1 MVSKKSS
8 VAAAISIAL
17 GIGAGTLSCT
27 VSAAT
32 LADGYYDMIINNTP
46 FNGNNYLFGSDGA
59 WSTGIT
65 EGGNL
70 PSSVSYAL
78 DDDTSTSL
86 VNGKYGGNP
95 NDGVQGTV
103 ALKIEGGVI
112 TGTGGFEFDN
122 AEGTTGGTR
131 AYYGDSSGFT
141 GSIDGSG
148 NISLTPTGMLT
159 AWSIFPSFVDKR
171 WNVDNYNGFTGTT
184 ATPNSNTAY
193 DSFTTLSASTTQG
206 TINGAAFD
214 GTTAILVKSGV
225 YGSDLGGFYGAQY
238 FEIWNVGFV
247 KTGDLAP
254 VPIPAAAWL
263 FGSGLLGLIGISR
276 KKTR

>member
-46 FNGNNYLFGSDGA
+46 YNGTDFLFGSDGA

-65 EGGNL
+65 EGGKSAVNL
-70 PSSVSYAL
+70 SVMRWMTIRA
-78 DDDTSTSL
+78 TSL

-159 AWSIFPSFVDKR
+159 AWSTFPSFVDKR

-214 GTTAILVKSGV
+214 GTTAYPS
-225 YGSDLGGFYGAQY
+225 
-238 FEIWNVGFV
+238 EIRPLWQ
-247 KTGDLAP
+247 
-254 VPIPAAAWL
+254 
-263 FGSGLLGLIGISR
+263 
-276 KKTR
+276 